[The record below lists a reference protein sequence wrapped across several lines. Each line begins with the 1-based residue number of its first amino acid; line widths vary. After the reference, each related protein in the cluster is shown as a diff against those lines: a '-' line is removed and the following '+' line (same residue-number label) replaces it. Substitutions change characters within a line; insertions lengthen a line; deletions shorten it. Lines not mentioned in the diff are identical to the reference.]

1 MRGHLRRRGKK
12 SWSIVLDIGRDPS
25 GKRQQKWHTVQGT
38 KKDAQREVARLI
50 HELDTGGYVEPNRL
64 TVSGY
69 LVQWLETYAK
79 LNVSAKTFER
89 YEIIVRKHLI
99 PAMGLHPLAKL
110 RPLHI
115 QQYYAEALQS
125 GRKNGKGGLS
135 AQTVL
140 HHHRVLREALQQGIR
155 WQLISRNPADA
166 TEAPRPS
173 RQERRTLDADQAA
186 KLIEATKGKRIY
198 IPVLLAITT
207 GMRRG
212 EILALR
218 WEDVDFRA
226 MTLAVRQSV
235 SQTKAG
241 LSFKQPK
248 TPKGRRVVALP
259 SLAVEALRRHRA
271 EQAQERLLLGPAY
284 GEGNLVCARG
294 DGSPWAPDSFT
305 VAFKAF
311 VRGSGLLRVRFHDL
325 RHSHATEL
333 LRQGIHP
340 KVVSERLGHS
350 SVGFT
355 LDVYSHVLPDIQQD
369 AASKFDT
376 AIRSALGGL
385 PKKPKPD
392 PA

>member
-1 MRGHLRRRGKK
+1 MRGHIRRRSGK
-12 SWSIVLDIGRDPS
+12 SWSIVLDIGRDAN
-25 GKRQQKWHTVQGT
+25 GKRRQKWHTVQGS
-38 KKDAQREVARLI
+38 KRDAQRELARLI
-50 HELDTGGYVEPNRL
+50 NELETGAYIEPNRL
-64 TVSGY
+64 TVTGY
-69 LVQWLETYAK
+69 LSQWLETYAK

-99 PAMGLHPLAKL
+99 PALGHHALARL

-115 QQYYAEALQS
+115 QEYYAKDLQS
-125 GRKNGKGGLS
+125 GRRNGKGGLS

-155 WQLISRNPADA
+155 WQLIVRNAADA
-166 TEAPRPS
+166 TEPPRPV

-186 KLIEATKGKRIY
+186 QLIDAVRGKRLF

-218 WEDVDFRA
+218 WDDLDFSA
-226 MTLAVRQSV
+226 MSLAVRQSV

-241 LSFKQPK
+241 LLFKQPK
-248 TPKGRRVVALP
+248 TPKGRRVIALP
-259 SLAVEALRRHRA
+259 SLAIDALRRHKT

-284 GEGNLVCARG
+284 QEGNLVCANQ
-294 DGSPWAPDSFT
+294 DGSTWAPDTFT
-305 VAFKAF
+305 VAFKTF
-311 VRGSGLLRVRFHDL
+311 VRSSGLPRVRFHDL
-325 RHSHATEL
+325 RHTHATQL

-369 AASKFDT
+369 AASKLDT
-376 AIRSALGGL
+376 VIRAALGGRL
-385 PKKPKPD
+385 QQSKPD